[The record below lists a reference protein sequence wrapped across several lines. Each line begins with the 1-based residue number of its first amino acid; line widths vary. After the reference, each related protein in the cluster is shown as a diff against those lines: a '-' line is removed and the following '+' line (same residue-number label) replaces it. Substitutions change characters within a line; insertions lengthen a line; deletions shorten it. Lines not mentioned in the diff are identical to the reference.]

1 MLTEKQK
8 EILDYVSQEELNGH
22 FPTYREIR
30 DYLKLH
36 SVATVFNHVANL
48 EKKGFLK
55 KEGKARSLRIVAPS
69 LNKFPLVGSVH
80 AGAPTV
86 AVEEIEGFLPLPIN
100 PQAHPHAFLLR
111 VKGDSMIGAH
121 IANGDLVVVDPD
133 SQVRDGD
140 ICVAINGDDASVK
153 KLEKRRNG
161 FYLVPM
167 NENYQAIYI
176 TRETQI
182 IGKIIGLWRNSF

>member
-1 MLTEKQK
+1 MLTVKQK
-8 EILDYVSQEELNGH
+8 EILDYISQEEMDGH

-30 DYLKLH
+30 DHFGLH
-36 SVATVFNHVANL
+36 SVSTVYTHIATL

-55 KEGKARSLRIVAPS
+55 KEGKARSFRVVAPR
-69 LNKFPLVGSVH
+69 LNKFPLLGAVH

-86 AVEEIEGFLPLPIN
+86 AVEEIEGFLPLPVN
-100 PQAHPHAFLLR
+100 PEAHPHAFLLR
-111 VKGDSMIGAH
+111 VKGDSMIDGH
-121 IANGDLVVVDPD
+121 IQDGDLVVVDPD

-140 ICVAINGDDASVK
+140 ICVAIIGDESTVK
-153 KLEKRRNG
+153 KLEKRRDG

-167 NENYQAIYI
+167 NDVYKEIYI

-182 IGKIIGLWRNSF
+182 VGKVIGLWRSNF

>member
-1 MLTEKQK
+1 MKQK
-8 EILDYVSQEELNGH
+8 EILDYISQEEMDGH

-30 DYLKLH
+30 DHFGLH
-36 SVATVFNHVANL
+36 SVSTVYTHIATL

-55 KEGKARSLRIVAPS
+55 KEGKARSFRVVAPR
-69 LNKFPLVGSVH
+69 LNKFPLLGAVH

-86 AVEEIEGFLPLPIN
+86 AVEEIEGFLPLPVN
-100 PQAHPHAFLLR
+100 PEAHPHAFLLR
-111 VKGDSMIGAH
+111 VKGDSMIDGH
-121 IANGDLVVVDPD
+121 IQNGDLVVVDPD

-140 ICVAINGDDASVK
+140 ICVAIIGDESTVK
-153 KLEKRRNG
+153 KLEKRRDG

-167 NENYQAIYI
+167 NDVYREIYI

-182 IGKIIGLWRNSF
+182 VGKVIGLWRSSF